1 MPRPVLLSTVAEL
14 RAWVDFRRRAAQRIG
29 LVPTMGALHAGHLS
43 LVEIARQHA
52 AAVVVS
58 IFVNPTQFAPNE
70 DFTKYPRTFEADLQK
85 LEEIGAEAVYAPE
98 VATMYPEGAATTV
111 SVKGPATARLEDV
124 SRPFHFDG
132 VATVVAKL
140 FIQSQ
145 ADVAVFGEKDF
156 QQLAVIRRMAADLD
170 LPVAIIGAPTV
181 REPDGLAMSSR
192 NVYLTAQERATAPAL
207 HRIMQEAAATIR
219 GGGAIAPALATAR
232 QSLAAAGFDVDYL
245 EVRAADDLGAPRADA
260 PGRMLAAARLGSTRL
275 IDNIAI

>member
-1 MPRPVLLSTVAEL
+1 MPRPILLTTVAEL
-14 RAWVDFRRRAAQRIG
+14 RAWVDSRRRGAQRIG

-43 LVEIARQHA
+43 LVKIAREHA
-52 AAVVVS
+52 EAVVVS
-58 IFVNPTQFAPNE
+58 IFVNPTQFAQNE
-70 DFTKYPRTFEADLQK
+70 DFTKYPRTFEDDLQK

-132 VATVVAKL
+132 VATIVAKL
-140 FIQSQ
+140 FIQTQ

-170 LPVAIIGAPTV
+170 LPVAVIGAPTV

-219 GGGAIAPALATAR
+219 GGDAIGPTLATAR
-232 QSLAAAGFDVDYL
+232 QSLVAAGFDVDYL
-245 EVRAADDLGAPRADA
+245 EIRAADDLGAPRPDA
-260 PGRMLAAARLGSTRL
+260 PRRMLAAARLGSTRL